1 MALMGLRLGEARGMD
16 ARAYRDG
23 MITVDTAAKDQ
34 KTEGEIGST
43 KTGAVR
49 VLPVARE
56 VAEWIELYTSKRAR
70 LEGGPMFTNPR
81 GHTKSKR
88 WSPSAMDRTWAR
100 ACMAVLGRVTPL
112 YEGTRHSYA
121 TQALARGEEIYKVQR
136 NLGHADQ
143 KTTEI
148 YAKLAEGAT
157 ISVLR
162 PKSRTAQP

>member
-1 MALMGLRLGEARGMD
+1 MD